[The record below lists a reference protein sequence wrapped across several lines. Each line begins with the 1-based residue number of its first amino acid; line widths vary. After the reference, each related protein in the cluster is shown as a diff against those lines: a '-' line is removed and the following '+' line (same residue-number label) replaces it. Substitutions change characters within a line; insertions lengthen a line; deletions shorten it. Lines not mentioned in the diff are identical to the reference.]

1 MSHVCPECGLR
12 CEGCSVEAGVT
23 SYFVSAE
30 QGTRLLA
37 LLTLQSDSLVEPFPP
52 VSWAR

>member
-1 MSHVCPECGLR
+1 MSHVCPECGLW
-12 CEGCSVEAGVT
+12 CEGCSVEAGIT

-30 QGTRLLA
+30 QGTCLLA
-37 LLTLQSDSLVEPFPP
+37 LFTLLSDSLVEPFPS